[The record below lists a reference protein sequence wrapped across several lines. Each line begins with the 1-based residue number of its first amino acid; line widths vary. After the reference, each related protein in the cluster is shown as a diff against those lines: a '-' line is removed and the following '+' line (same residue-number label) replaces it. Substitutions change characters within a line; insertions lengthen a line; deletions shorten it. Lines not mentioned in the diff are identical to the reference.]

1 MFGQKILKPEDRI
14 IVFADTR
21 EQTNDV
27 IGIIRACGAV
37 VNVKNL
43 EVGDFICS
51 DRVVIER
58 KTTDDFIQ
66 SVIDG
71 RLFEQL
77 SAMSKNFE
85 CPVLIVEGDDIFENM
100 ERNGRRMHPNAI
112 RGVLAAIACDYKVP
126 IVWTSG
132 QEETA
137 AQIFWIA
144 KREQFGEKREL
155 QIRGKRKRASTDEEQ
170 EFLIA
175 GLPKISNIIS
185 KRLLK
190 RFKTP
195 ERIFNASEDELQDV
209 EGIGKV
215 LAKRIRNLL
224 TKKYSD
230 GK

>member
-1 MFGQKILKPEDRI
+1 MTAQKILKPEGRI

-21 EQTNDV
+21 EQTSEV
-27 IGIIRACGAV
+27 IGIIRAHGAV

-85 CPVLIVEGDDIFENM
+85 CPVLIVEGDDIFESM
-100 ERNGRRMHPNAI
+100 ERNGRRIHPNAI
-112 RGVLAAIACDYKVP
+112 RGVLASIVCDYKVP
-126 IVWTSG
+126 MVWT
-132 QEETA
+132 QNQAETA

-144 KREQFGEKREL
+144 KREQVSEKREL
-155 QIRGKRKRASTDEEQ
+155 QIRGKRKRASNDEQQ

-175 GLPKISNIIS
+175 GLPKISNVLA

-190 RFKTP
+190 HFKTP

-209 EGIGKV
+209 EGIGEV

-224 TKKYSD
+224 TKKY
-230 GK
+230 GNG

>member
-1 MFGQKILKPEDRI
+1 IV
-14 IVFADTR
+14 VFADAR

-27 IGIIRACGAV
+27 IEIIRAHGAIV
-37 VNVKNL
+37 TVKTL
-43 EVGDFICS
+43 DVGDFICS

-77 SAMSKNFE
+77 DAMSKNFE
-85 CPVLIVEGDDIFENM
+85 RPVLIVEGENVFENM

-112 RGVLAAIACDYKVP
+112 RGVFASIVCDYKVP
-126 IVWTSG
+126 IVWTSSP
-132 QEETA
+132 EETA

-144 KREQFGEKREL
+144 KREQAGEKREL
-155 QIRGKRKRASTDEEQ
+155 RIRGKRKRASSDEEQ
-170 EFLIA
+170 EFIVA
-175 GLPKISNIIS
+175 GLPKISNIIA

-190 RFKTP
+190 HFKTP
-195 ERIFNASEDELQDV
+195 EKIFAASEEELQDV
-209 EGIGKV
+209 DGIGKV
-215 LAKRIRNLL
+215 VAKKIKNLL
-224 TKKYSD
+224 TKKYGD